1 MDRIQKQA
9 SDLWA
14 LLFDEETAET
24 YQSALNLTGKIL
36 TDTAQLIWLI
46 ICSVFVFG
54 AWFSDASVKAG
65 TNIRNWVD
73 QQANS
78 KATGE
83 AKPVSETG
91 KDILDSSRIAIVKLL
106 NRAREELGL
115 EAEPIAESP
124 TKKAIM
130 PNPSAAPTAK
140 IAASEPTTAAPASQP
155 SASPSS
161 TSPYSAVRPSAAA
174 SSTASTASAVSTA
187 PGQSATMSAHSAV
200 DLDDTDDTDEE
211 IDDSAQEDETWPP
224 QTADD

>member
-36 TDTAQLIWLI
+36 TDTAQLLWLI

-65 TNIRNWVD
+65 NSIRTWVD
-73 QQANS
+73 QQASSPPAGES
-78 KATGE
+78 K
-83 AKPVSETG
+83 PLSETG
-91 KDILDSSRIAIVKLL
+91 KDMLDSSRIAIVKLL

-115 EAEPIAESP
+115 EAEPISESP
-124 TKKAIM
+124 AKKVTM
-130 PNPSAAPTAK
+130 PTPSAAPTEK
-140 IAASEPTTAAPASQP
+140 TDSASSVAVSSPSAPKTSPVALSSTTPTTTPK
-155 SASPSS
+155 S
-161 TSPYSAVRPSAAA
+161 TMVSA
-174 SSTASTASAVSTA
+174 SSTEDLSDD
-187 PGQSATMSAHSAV
+187 V
-200 DLDDTDDTDEE
+200 DDEDD
-211 IDDSAQEDETWPP
+211 DETEIESWPP